1 MKSSAHAE
9 LSILAR
15 EAHLA
20 TIPMENPV
28 VGVIKPPAR
37 QSEQMNSNEKNAAR
51 IWELARLLAIT
62 GGCEGCNLRGL
73 HSCQNLVSRQLCWI
87 KKADELIKRRKAEEE
102 GR

>member
-1 MKSSAHAE
+1 MY
-9 LSILAR
+9 
-15 EAHLA
+15 
-20 TIPMENPV
+20 
-28 VGVIKPPAR
+28 GKPLAR

-73 HSCQNLVSRQLCWI
+73 HSCQDIVFRKLCWI
-87 KKADELIKRRKAEEE
+87 KKADEMIKRRKAVEE